1 MTIHLKTVA
10 TLSKSLAVKREKT
23 GEDTEAV
30 VAHLKFGECVID
42 RDQLDELLGQPIG
55 WSTASLY
62 DDLGA
67 PLARITL
74 ALNASNWSAS
84 GLVRGGDKIGDPPLK
99 LKDAEI
105 DSIALEL
112 APLGALL
119 SAQLSWMAEGDEV
132 DDIADMLGKIVT
144 FDLVLSNGGQGDLL
158 APMNRLQTL
167 ADRDGTSM
175 TMTDSDGKVLLKV
188 EPRTGDTISSAGEAM
203 KLLQKGWAL
212 LGSDPNFKLVSP
224 DSRTVRSVWLNAA
237 RSCLKRGLIPAGTDR
252 YIAKSEAA

>member
-10 TLSKSLAVKREKT
+10 TLAKSFAVKREKT
-23 GEDTEAV
+23 GEDTESV
-30 VAHLKFGECVID
+30 VAHLKFGECLID

-84 GLVRGGDKIGDPPLK
+84 GLVRGGDKIGDPLLK

-119 SAQLSWMAEGDEV
+119 SAQLSWAAEGDEV

-144 FDLVLSNGGQGDLL
+144 FDLVLTNGGQGDLL
-158 APMNRLQTL
+158 SPLLGPGITSVEIQ
-167 ADRDGTSM
+167 DG
-175 TMTDSDGKVLLKV
+175 DGK
-188 EPRTGDTISSAGEAM
+188 TI
-203 KLLQKGWAL
+203 
-212 LGSDPNFKLVSP
+212 
-224 DSRTVRSVWLNAA
+224 
-237 RSCLKRGLIPAGTDR
+237 LKRSRRD
-252 YIAKSEAA
+252 AA